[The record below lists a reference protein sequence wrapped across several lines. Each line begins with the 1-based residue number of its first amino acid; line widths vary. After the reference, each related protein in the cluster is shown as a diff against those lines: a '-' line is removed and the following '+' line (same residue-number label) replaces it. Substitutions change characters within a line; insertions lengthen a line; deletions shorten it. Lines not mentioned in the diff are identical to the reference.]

1 MDELPALLDEEG
13 DVSEAKMA
21 STSSDMSKPM
31 PPRKRQNT
39 DVIKQEGCFFVPY
52 LPFEYNGYLFSM
64 SVNNWL
70 KKFVASI
77 CAKLFYC
84 LMGLRMMP

>member
-39 DVIKQEGCFFVPY
+39 DVIKQEGCFLCHIYPLSTMGTYFP
-52 LPFEYNGYLFSM
+52 
-64 SVNNWL
+64 
-70 KKFVASI
+70 
-77 CAKLFYC
+77 C
-84 LMGLRMMP
+84 L